1 MNNIGQ
7 ELFNLFLR
15 KIEINILLTK
25 FKQFYNDLQ
34 KVLEIQV
41 IKKQFQ
47 LNKSN

>member
-7 ELFNLFLR
+7 ELFNLFLK

-25 FKQFYNDLQ
+25 FKQFYNDLL

-41 IKKQFQ
+41 IKKQF
-47 LNKSN
+47 

>member
-25 FKQFYNDLQ
+25 FKQFYNDL
-34 KVLEIQV
+34 
-41 IKKQFQ
+41 
-47 LNKSN
+47 